1 MIRSTHLLATKP
13 VCVEARLLARI
24 ACALLMGA
32 AQATSAQ
39 PVTAPGFPLHHLR
52 LIIPYPPGGGFDGLF
67 RPLAER
73 MGQVLGQPIVV
84 DNVAGGNG
92 MIGTEQLLHVP
103 ADGYTLLA
111 GGDNIASAPYVV
123 KGIRWDPLRDFA
135 PVAHVAGTP
144 RGIAVHPALPA
155 NDIRELIALSRTR
168 SLNYATASVGSGP
181 YMIVE
186 SLAFEV
192 GLQVTHIPY
201 KGNGLAVQ
209 ALMAGEVDLTFVDT
223 SSIMPLVRSGAVRA
237 LMVTGH
243 RSIDGLAGV
252 PWFDSLYPGRGI
264 DAWHG
269 LFGPAGM
276 ASDVVERIAAD
287 VRAVLGSSDLSRRFR
302 EMGFEPTGRGPAE
315 FTAIVRRD
323 DERWGAVIRAN
334 GIRGD

>member
-1 MIRSTHLLATKP
+1 MNARSRS
-13 VCVEARLLARI
+13 RLR
-24 ACALLMGA
+24 
-32 AQATSAQ
+32 
-39 PVTAPGFPLHHLR
+39 
-52 LIIPYPPGGGFDGLF
+52 
-67 RPLAER
+67 
-73 MGQVLGQPIVV
+73 VL
-84 DNVAGGNG
+84 
-92 MIGTEQLLHVP
+92 
-103 ADGYTLLA
+103 
-111 GGDNIASAPYVV
+111 
-123 KGIRWDPLRDFA
+123 
-135 PVAHVAGTP
+135 
-144 RGIAVHPALPA
+144 
-155 NDIRELIALSRTR
+155 LIALSLVGAQAAGAADLSGKPVHLVVPYPAGGTIDVVARLLGAQLRERWQVPVIVENRVGGNGAVGVEYVMRSAGDGSTLLFNGSPLVTVPHLQRTNYAVGRDLTAIVETAELDFVLTASKR
-168 SLNYATASVGSGP
+168 SGITSMEALLARARAVPGRLNYGSGGNGSLP
-181 YMIVE
+181 HLNVE
-186 SLAFEV
+186 LLKSVAAIDL
-192 GLQVTHIPY
+192 THIPY